1 MDRFKGEFGKIE
13 GGIFEGGLIP
23 IVSYIQNTATCFFI
37 SCCFTSAFI
46 SADISFFQLLLVK
59 APLYYNHVYVV

>member
-23 IVSYIQNTATCFFI
+23 IVSYIQNTATFFLFLVVLHHLLYQQI
-37 SCCFTSAFI
+37 YHFFSFYLLRLPYIIIMFT
-46 SADISFFQLLLVK
+46 
-59 APLYYNHVYVV
+59 